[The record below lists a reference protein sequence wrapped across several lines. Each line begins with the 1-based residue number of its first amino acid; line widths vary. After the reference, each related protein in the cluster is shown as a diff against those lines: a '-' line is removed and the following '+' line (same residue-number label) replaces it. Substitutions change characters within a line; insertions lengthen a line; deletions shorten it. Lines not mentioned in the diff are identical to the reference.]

1 MKLLSWNVNGIRS
14 VSRYGFVDTLE
25 KANADVVL
33 LQEVRAEPEQWP
45 EDARLALANH
55 FGYTLRTSPAVKK
68 GYSGTALLFRDSF
81 FSSRGGVAL
90 SPETLADE
98 VATAEGRFCGVRVGE
113 RCVVAS
119 VYFPN
124 SQREG
129 VRLPV
134 KLSFCNAVLAQC
146 RAWRARGLH
155 VILGG
160 DFNIAHTADDLANPK
175 TNTKNAGFLPDERAW
190 MTQFLEAGHLDTFR
204 LFTKGNGHYTWW
216 SNRPG
221 VREKN
226 VGWRIDAFV
235 VDEGLRPFVRDA
247 SILAEVM
254 GSDHCPV
261 ALTLAPEA
269 FLSSTS

>member
-14 VSRYGFVDTLE
+14 VSRYGFVDVLAQ
-25 KANADVVL
+25 ANADIVL
-33 LQEVRAEPEQWP
+33 LQEVRAEPAQWP
-45 EDARLALANH
+45 QDVRDALKGRL
-55 FGYTLRTSPAVKK
+55 GYTLRTSHAVKK
-68 GYSGTALLFRDSF
+68 GYSGTALLYRTDAFQK
-81 FSSRGGVAL
+81 RGGIAQT
-90 SPETLADE
+90 PELFADE
-98 VATAEGRFCGVRVGE
+98 VALGEGRFCGVRVGE
-113 RCVVAS
+113 TCVVAS

-134 KLSFCNAVLAQC
+134 KLAFCEALLAHC
-146 RAWRARGLH
+146 RDWEARGFH

-175 TNTKNAGFLPDERAW
+175 ANEKNAGYLPEERAW
-190 MTQFLEAGHLDTFR
+190 MSKFLAAGHIDTFR

-221 VREKN
+221 VRERN
-226 VGWRIDAFV
+226 VGWRLDAFL
-235 VDEGLRPFVRDA
+235 VDEGLRPFVREAGILA
-247 SILAEVM
+247 SIL

-261 ALTLAPEA
+261 TLTLSPET
-269 FLSSTS
+269 FLTS